1 MNSSTLLYSICNH
14 EWSFLEGEKR
24 HSHTLKAG
32 RHMFP
37 FQLQI
42 GGSIPSSMY
51 TGAHGGASI
60 SYKLRAVA
68 VRPGLAHNL
77 HAATPVSIL
86 RSFSSEALEYQ
97 QTLEIENSWPEKLM
111 YSIVLPHK
119 AWAIGD
125 KLTTLAKFS
134 PLAKGTRVTTV
145 SASIHETTKLHT
157 RSGYQ
162 EHKRVVA
169 HAEYKIVGHKAVC
182 LEGPQYGTQ
191 MPHLQS
197 TRSTPTTPGLSSDQ
211 RNTSSSSV
219 GSFFTRQDTAPPNE
233 STLSTPNI
241 PAAGPSTAV
250 AESDLIPNGLED
262 PQLNID
268 DVVTDLTIKIP
279 FSTVA
284 THTLEPIVVTHRIR
298 WSILIS
304 NPDGHT
310 SELRCSL
317 PLHLLD
323 HRLLQESQ
331 AHTAVTRQLLLGGP
345 EISEEVRDEQELPT
359 YRAHIYDRVANMFW
373 PDSATMRVPNPWVS
387 QGSSPVIARNSFVG
401 STDASGAS
409 SPLSAHP
416 LSSHLPR
423 EPGSSPST
431 PLEWVNSELL
441 LSLSDA
447 DPLSTLQDDH
457 PPLSLEQSRPGSRP
471 ESRRQSRAPSPDHHH
486 RTPHI
491 SSSPAETFVHGSHAS
506 RNVHGVFQASMKPL
520 SSSNWLPSRSNSH
533 PNLSSQVFNTT
544 ELQQQT
550 QTPSR
555 TTFPSMHSHSG
566 SELLHRAF
574 TEVPHYGVASRG
586 FIGGVPPLTSMRGL
600 PSYDEAERSHSDSNV
615 AARFEEA
622 LRLNPQQPQSLSSS
636 PGL

>member
-32 RHMFP
+32 RHLFP

-42 GGSIPSSMY
+42 GGSMPSSMY
-51 TGAHGGASI
+51 TTAHGGASI

-77 HAATPVSIL
+77 QAVAPVSIL

-111 YSIVLPHK
+111 YSIMLPHK

-125 KLTTLAKFS
+125 KITTLAKFS

-145 SASIHETTKLHT
+145 SAAIHETTKLHT

-182 LEGPQYGTQ
+182 LEEPQHGVRTSHFQ
-191 MPHLQS
+191 PTHS
-197 TRSTPTTPGLSSDQ
+197 GPTTPGLSSDQ

-219 GSFFTRQDTAPPNE
+219 GSFFARQVPSGE
-233 STLSTPNI
+233 STLPTPSI
-241 PAAGPSTAV
+241 SAAGPSAAV
-250 AESDLIPNGLED
+250 AESDFSEDQLED
-262 PQLNID
+262 TQLNTD
-268 DVVTDLTIKIP
+268 DVVTNLKINIP
-279 FSTVA
+279 LNTVA
-284 THTLEPIVVTHRIR
+284 THTLEPIIVMHRIR
-298 WSILIS
+298 WSILIE

-317 PLHLLD
+317 PLHILD

-345 EISEEVRDEQELPT
+345 EISDEARDEQELPS
-359 YRAHIYDRVANMFW
+359 YRAHVYDRVANMFL
-373 PDSATMRVPNPWVS
+373 PDSATRRVRNPWVS
-387 QGSSPVIARNSFVG
+387 QGSSPVMIRNSFLG

-409 SPLSAHP
+409 SPLTAHP

-423 EPGSSPST
+423 EPGLSSST

-441 LSLSDA
+441 LSLSDG
-447 DPLSTLQDDH
+447 DLVSTPPDDH
-457 PPLSLEQSRPGSRP
+457 PSTSEHSRPGSRP

-486 RTPHI
+486 HRSAHTPP
-491 SSSPAETFVHGSHAS
+491 SPVETFVHGSHAS

-520 SSSNWLPSRSNSH
+520 SSNNWLPSRSNSH
-533 PNLSSQVFNTT
+533 SNLSSQIFNNT
-544 ELQQQT
+544 EPQQT

-555 TTFPSMHSHSG
+555 PSFPNMHSQSA

-574 TEVPHYGVASRG
+574 TEVPDYGMASRG

-600 PSYDEAERSHSDSNV
+600 PSYDEAEQSHGDTNV
-615 AARFEEA
+615 AARFEQA
-622 LRLNPQQPQSLSSS
+622 LGRDSQQPQSLTSS